1 MAGNTIAQ
9 AQDNASADKAA
20 KVDGGAATESA
31 GGTGTQTADTSGT
44 VSSESTVS
52 AEAATSSQVTTAA
65 AANSDR
71 ATAGAAA
78 DTTTQN
84 MASNAVSGSDTTKPT
99 TEEANTTDT
108 TQPEAAQP
116 ATAPQSS
123 PTVLMSDASG
133 VRVLQG
139 PGDGAATLGAIS
151 FGAGGAAQLSGRG
164 SPGGFVRVYLDDA
177 SVALAPIGPD
187 GSWQVEIADLS
198 SGILRLDEVDAG
210 GQVIARVETAFERP
224 ESATAAM
231 TPATAEEQPAPQVA
245 KGVTRVTV
253 ERGSTLWAIARE
265 KYGDGVMYVRVF
277 EANRDLIRD
286 PDLIYPGQVFTLPE

>member
-1 MAGNTIAQ
+1 M
-9 AQDNASADKAA
+9 S
-20 KVDGGAATESA
+20 
-31 GGTGTQTADTSGT
+31 
-44 VSSESTVS
+44 
-52 AEAATSSQVTTAA
+52 
-65 AANSDR
+65 
-71 ATAGAAA
+71 A
-78 DTTTQN
+78 DTTTQD
-84 MASNAVSGSDTTKPT
+84 MASNAVSGSDTTQPT
-99 TEEANTTDT
+99 TDEAKTTDA

-116 ATAPQSS
+116 ATAPKSS

-177 SVALAPIGPD
+177 SVALAPVGPD

-198 SGILRLDEVDAG
+198 SGILRLDEVDAA
-210 GQVIARVETAFERP
+210 GQVVARVETAFERP
-224 ESATAAM
+224 AGATAAM